1 MLNILFIAL
10 GGAIGAL
17 MRYGISGWVQQWTKS
32 PFPWGT
38 MVVNIIGCF
47 IIGICGALLAG
58 SHLRAEYRPFI
69 LIGVLGSF
77 TTFSTFGYE
86 TFLLINEEQFT
97 KAGLNILLNNLV
109 GLAAVW
115 IGYRL
120 TEQLTGG

>member
-1 MLNILFIAL
+1 MLNLLFIAL

-17 MRYGISGWVQQWTKS
+17 LRYGISGWVQRGTGS
-32 PFPWGT
+32 TFPWGT
-38 MVVNIIGCF
+38 MAVNMIGCF
-47 IIGICGALLAG
+47 VIGLCGALLAG
-58 SHLRAEYRPFI
+58 PYLREEYRPFI

-86 TFLLINEEQFT
+86 TFELVNDGQFAR
-97 KAGLNILLNNLV
+97 AGLNILLSNLV

-120 TEQLTGG
+120 TEQVAGG